1 MNPGSDPSTPHGDG
15 ISARGTFWKAVRIV
29 NVRLR
34 FILLMVLVG
43 LVASQWENLMNHWD
57 RWRRP
62 AKTTATSQAA
72 EVEYY
77 CPMHPQIV
85 RSSPGSCPICG
96 MPLSKRAKTGAMT
109 MPDGVLAQVD
119 LTPLKVRM
127 GRIATSPVEYRLLAR
142 EIRTVGI
149 IDYDITKVA
158 HASSRIDGRL
168 DTLFVHY
175 VGQQV
180 AKDDPLYSIYS
191 PNLLVVQQELL
202 SAIRVAGGM
211 DKKKQWSAAD
221 AATVSAARQKLLLW
235 GISDEQIEELIRRG
249 EPETHMT
256 IYSPVSGIV
265 TAVTPMLHP
274 GHYVKVGEDI
284 YTIADLSAVWMQAK
298 IFENEI
304 GGVSIGTAVEVTST
318 AYPAEVFAGRI
329 TFIAFEVDPA
339 TRTISARVEIANS
352 DYKLKPGM
360 YANAA
365 IRLPV
370 GEVTEL
376 TATSGPAEAVD
387 TAALA
392 RAYVAMAEGLS
403 QDKTDDTATK
413 KITAEAS
420 ALAEKSHGD
429 TKATAEHIAHLA
441 MAMSGK
447 NLADRRAQLKTLSD
461 AVIRL
466 VRAHRPPMTLFIDH
480 CPMAQDSGADWLS
493 ATEQIANPYFGS
505 KMFRCGSV
513 KERLRPGGGNDRYVE
528 GYYCPIYPDRL
539 FDEPNQCPLDKFP
552 MKRVRMEKV
561 AAVPESAV
569 IRTGTRNVVYRERT
583 PGQFEMVELKLG
595 ARAGEFYPVI
605 EGLFVGQRVATAGAF
620 LVDAEN
626 RLNPAAAAQYFGASD
641 APKSQEP
648 AAHGGH

>member
-1 MNPGSDPSTPHGDG
+1 MNLRSGPPTPHADRK
-15 ISARGTFWKAVRIV
+15 SSRGTFWKAVRIV

-43 LVASQWENLMNHWD
+43 LVASQWENIMNHWD

-62 AKTTATSQAA
+62 AKTTATTQAA
-72 EVEYY
+72 EVEYF
-77 CPMHPQIV
+77 CPMHPRTLCV
-85 RSSPGSCPICG
+85 P
-96 MPLSKRAKTGAMT
+96 PLVPDLRNAAVQACQDRAASLAE
-109 MPDGVLAQVD
+109 GVLAQVE

-149 IDYDITKVA
+149 IDYDITKVS
-158 HASSRIDGRL
+158 HASSRFDGRL
-168 DTLFVHY
+168 DKLYVNY
-175 VGQQV
+175 VGQHV
-180 AKDDPLYSIYS
+180 AKGDPLYSIYS
-191 PNLLVVQQELL
+191 PNLLVAQQELL

-211 DKKKQWSAAD
+211 EKKKQWSAAD
-221 AATVSAARQKLLLW
+221 EATVSAAREKLDLW
-235 GISDEQIEELIRRG
+235 GISEEQIEDLVQRG
-249 EPETHMT
+249 QAETHMT
-256 IYSPVSGIV
+256 IYSPLSGV
-265 TAVTPMLHP
+265 VTPETPLPHQ
-274 GHYVKVGEDI
+274 GHYIKTGEDV
-284 YTIADLSAVWMQAK
+284 YTIADLSRVWMQAK

-329 TFIAFEVDPA
+329 TFIAFEVDPG

-365 IRLPV
+365 IRLPI
-370 GEVTEL
+370 GEITEL

-413 KITAEAS
+413 KMTAEAS

-447 NLADRRAQLKTLSD
+447 NLADRRAQLRTLSD

-513 KERLRPGGGNDRYVE
+513 KGGLDRAAAKRSLRR
-528 GYYCPIYPDRL
+528 
-539 FDEPNQCPLDKFP
+539 
-552 MKRVRMEKV
+552 
-561 AAVPESAV
+561 
-569 IRTGTRNVVYRERT
+569 
-583 PGQFEMVELKLG
+583 
-595 ARAGEFYPVI
+595 
-605 EGLFVGQRVATAGAF
+605 GLFLPDLSTGSSMSRSSARWTSF
-620 LVDAEN
+620 
-626 RLNPAAAAQYFGASD
+626 P
-641 APKSQEP
+641 
-648 AAHGGH
+648 